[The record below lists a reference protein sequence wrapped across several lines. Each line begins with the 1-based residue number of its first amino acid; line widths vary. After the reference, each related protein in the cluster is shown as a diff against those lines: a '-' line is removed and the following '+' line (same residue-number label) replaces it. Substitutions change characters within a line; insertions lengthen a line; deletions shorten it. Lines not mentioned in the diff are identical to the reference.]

1 MHIKN
6 SLNKNQKD
14 LSLYECWRRTPQNL
28 QHNPQT
34 PGVQQP
40 QQNLHLMPRFSLMLY
55 GICVTDRRHEQCV
68 RLQHHHHSVHSCYI
82 RTLCGETHPA
92 SGESARCVRPH
103 SFSQLGSPS
112 RSPLMSPPAQQVGTQ
127 HSLAPPLPAPVGEV
141 RTFTTGDTFLDVDEI
156 LVDDK

>member
-1 MHIKN
+1 MHIKI

-68 RLQHHHHSVHSCYI
+68 RLQHHHSLCSFVLHQDPLWGNTSKIRWMSLLCSSTFIQSARLTFQESTDVSSCS
-82 RTLCGETHPA
+82 A
-92 SGESARCVRPH
+92 SGNSTLIGSSTSCTCWWSAHIYNRRHFFGCGWNTCRW
-103 SFSQLGSPS
+103 
-112 RSPLMSPPAQQVGTQ
+112 
-127 HSLAPPLPAPVGEV
+127 
-141 RTFTTGDTFLDVDEI
+141 
-156 LVDDK
+156 